1 MLSPR
6 HVLAD
11 VGLVRRSRLQVLV
24 AEWWGVLAAATK
36 RGRRDYKGMPGSVEP
51 GPLTGLTASR
61 IHKAMSGFTFGRLET
76 SLEQKNVRII
86 S

>member
-11 VGLVRRSRLQVLV
+11 VGLVRRSWLQVLV